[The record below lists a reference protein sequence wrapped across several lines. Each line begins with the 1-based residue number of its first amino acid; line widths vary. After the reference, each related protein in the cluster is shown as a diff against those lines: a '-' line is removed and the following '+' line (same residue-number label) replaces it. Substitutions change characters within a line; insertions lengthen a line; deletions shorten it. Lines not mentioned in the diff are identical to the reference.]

1 MERKSSA
8 DGEDNEVRLAFVCLK
23 SGGVFPVAGG
33 GVSVPP
39 TGGIDGQR

>member
-8 DGEDNEVRLAFVCLK
+8 DGEDNEVGLTFIK
-23 SGGVFPVAGG
+23 SGKVFPVPGG
-33 GVSVPP
+33 GVSVLP